1 MLVKTY
7 SPKPQDIQRTWY
19 VVDAEGQT
27 LGRLASRIAHI
38 LRGKHKTIFAP
49 HMDTGDFV
57 IVINAEKIRV
67 TGDRLDSKI
76 YYRHS
81 KYQGGLKAITLRDQL
96 AKFPDRP
103 ITDAVKGMLPKGA
116 LGHQMIK
123 KLKVY
128 KGTAHPHDAQKPVEL
143 KFDL

>member
-1 MLVKTY
+1 MQVKTY

-19 VVDAEGQT
+19 VVDADGQT

-38 LRGKHKTIFAP
+38 LRGKHKAIFAP
-49 HMDTGDFV
+49 HIDTGDFV

-67 TGDRLDSKI
+67 TGDRMDSKV

-96 AKFPDRP
+96 QKFPDRP
-103 ITDAVKGMLPKGA
+103 IMDAVKGMLPKSA

-128 KGTAHPHDAQKPVEL
+128 AGPNHPHEAQKPVEL
-143 KFDL
+143 KLDL

>member
-1 MLVKTY
+1 MQVKTY

-19 VVDAEGQT
+19 VVDADGQT

-38 LRGKHKTIFAP
+38 LRGKHKAIFAP
-49 HMDTGDFV
+49 HIDTGDFV

-67 TGDRLDSKI
+67 TGDRLDSKV

-103 ITDAVKGMLPKGA
+103 IMDAVKGMLPKGA

-128 KGTAHPHDAQKPVEL
+128 KGSTHPHEAQKPVEL
-143 KFDL
+143 KLDL

>member
-19 VVDAEGQT
+19 VVDADGQT

>member
-1 MLVKTY
+1 MQVKTF

-38 LRGKHKTIFAP
+38 LRGKHKAIFAP
-49 HMDTGDFV
+49 HIDTGDFV
-57 IVINAEKIRV
+57 IVINAKKIRV
-67 TGDRLDSKI
+67 TGDRLDTKI

-81 KYQGGLKAITLRDQL
+81 KYQGGLKSITLRDQL
-96 AKFPDRP
+96 DKFPDRP
-103 ITDAVKGMLPKGA
+103 IMDAVKGMLPKSA

-128 KGTAHPHDAQKPVEL
+128 AGTAHPHEAQQPVPL